1 MKYQYSLILR
11 LTLILIFTL
20 TNFLYLI
27 IKPITLYSLFLIFL
41 PFNTTLKN
49 SSIIINNTEFN
60 LIPACIAITA
70 YILLAVLILLTKD
83 LTIKTTIKLFLIGS
97 LLILVANLIRISI
110 LILLW
115 VYKNI
120 YLFNTIHLFFWKF
133 VASIYVAFVWIFL
146 IKKYKIKSIP
156 LIDDYKYLIKL
167 RKKKVC

>member
-156 LIDDYKYLIKL
+156 LIDDYKYLIK
-167 RKKKVC
+167 KN